1 MAIRT
6 RQELELCFKNGTL
19 PSEKNFQDLIHSM
32 LNRKDDKFF
41 GKWKAGMRYCP
52 GDVVFCKKSFYIALG
67 TEKELDCNS
76 VNEPI
81 NDDESACF
89 CSTDSPDQDKNRWGP
104 LELEVSDEDWV
115 VLKGKDVQ
123 GRDDVM
129 YAGIWGKIG
138 IETSDPGITDQENVQ
153 PFRGKIGMGTSDPKA
168 RLDITVKDKGSFLFD
183 PGDEN
188 TPEFVIRD
196 ATCKEIAPEVRQS
209 VNEKEAYWYINVSGY
224 AFKKL
229 PEPNDGDESPIH
241 PDLLMFITTDEREM
255 PAVGI
260 GTNSPDAALDAK
272 ESGKGQILLRPGG
285 SRNPEVIVVN
295 LKGGKDF
302 DNYTE
307 LSGARLH
314 EYVDSFFKISVGK
327 NATVFRNP
335 YEKKFLFTRMKQHAG
350 PLDEFDRHALLS
362 NDEQLDVDETKK
374 KEEVLMAIT
383 QHEDDEG
390 NLETMVGI
398 GTEKP
403 RAHLEVTDGESG
415 SILLSLN
422 KTNPA
427 LAILNMRPRF
437 NQANYMTLGVNNK
450 RGVFVTDS
458 PNGFEFRQ
466 GNPCGDNDNEL
477 DIDQHGRILLSISGD
492 AKVGVGK
499 RPSDSF
505 ELDLEG
511 EIKSFGYY
519 LETHRDSV
527 ENTERLN
534 GKEMLDKL
542 RKIHP
547 VSFNWKDSAW
557 KGPGSKARQIG
568 VLGHEV
574 GEVFEE
580 LVKNL
585 DDGNHAVAYQNMV
598 AVLIAAVNELN
609 REVKDLKEKLD
620 RRD

>member
-6 RQELELCFKNGTL
+6 RQELELCFKNGTM

-32 LNRKDDKFF
+32 LNRKDDRFF
-41 GKWKAGMRYCP
+41 GKWKSGMRYCP
-52 GDVVFCKKSFYIALG
+52 GDVVFCKKSFYIAKG
-67 TEKELDCNS
+67 TEKELDCKP
-76 VNEPI
+76 VDEPI
-81 NDDESACF
+81 KVDESDCF
-89 CSTDSPDQDKNRWGP
+89 CAKDSPDQDTDHWAQ
-104 LELEVSDEDWV
+104 LELEVIDEDWKV
-115 VLKGKDVQ
+115 VKGEPGQ
-123 GRDDVM
+123 YDDVM

-138 IETSDPGITDQENVQ
+138 
-153 PFRGKIGMGTSDPKA
+153 MGTEDPKA
-168 RLDITVKDKGSFLFD
+168 RVDITVADKGSFLFD
-183 PGDEN
+183 PGDKN
-188 TPEFVIRD
+188 APEFVIRD
-196 ATCKEIAPEVRQS
+196 ATCEEIDPEVRQS
-209 VNEKEAYWYINVSGY
+209 INRNEAYWYINVPGY

-229 PEPNDGDESPIH
+229 PEPNDGDESPVY

-295 LKGGKDF
+295 LKEGKDF
-302 DNYTE
+302 ENYTK

-335 YEKKFLFTRMKQHAG
+335 YGKRFLFTRMKQHAG

-362 NDEQLDVDETKK
+362 NDEQLDADETKK
-374 KEEVLMAIT
+374 KEEVLVAIT

-398 GTEKP
+398 GTETP

-466 GNPCGDNDNEL
+466 GNPCGNNDNEL
-477 DIDQHGRILLSISGD
+477 DIDQHGKILLSIDND
-492 AKVGVGK
+492 AKVGIGK
-499 RPSDSF
+499 HPSELY
-505 ELDLEG
+505 ELDVKG
-511 EIKSFGYY
+511 EIKSFGSY
-519 LETHRDSV
+519 LETHRDSM

-534 GKEMLDKL
+534 GREMLDKL
-542 RKIHP
+542 RRIHP

-557 KGPGSKARQIG
+557 KGHGSEARQIG
-568 VLGHEV
+568 LLGHEV

-585 DDGNHAVAYQNMV
+585 EDGNHAVAYQNMV
-598 AVLIAAVNELN
+598 AVLIAAINELN
-609 REVKDLKEKLD
+609 KEVKDLKEKLD